1 MHFYTWVMKLCRH
14 TPNASRTFA
23 FGEKSDIAGFS
34 LIEVLISIIILSFGL
49 LGMVGLQAA
58 ALQANRDARL
68 QSVATT
74 LGRELAEMIRGNK
87 AIAMLVVNPYLGAY
101 SNPAGTSPL
110 THSSPSY
117 CLNAGAAVVA
127 PATSAC
133 ADATEIARAEM
144 TGWLAK
150 VDNTLP
156 GARVE
161 VCVDPTPYETTT
173 GLPQWSSCSSTG
185 GGALV
190 IKIGWT
196 RSSTNR
202 DNTGD
207 QAFSRAARPSVIYS
221 VTAGSL

>member
-1 MHFYTWVMKLCRH
+1 MTCDSGLPGTKDRRQLCKPLGVRL
-14 TPNASRTFA
+14 TL
-23 FGEKSDIAGFS
+23 KGFS

-74 LGRELAEMIRGNK
+74 LGRELAEKMRGNK
-87 AIAMLVVNPYLGAY
+87 AVAVLLANPYLGMY
-101 SNPAGTSPL
+101 SNPAGTAPL
-110 THSSPSY
+110 THATPSY
-117 CLNAGAAVVA
+117 CLNVDGVPLPP

-133 ADATEIARAEM
+133 LDTTDIARAEM

-150 VDNTLP
+150 VDNALP

-161 VCVDPTPYETTT
+161 VCVDPAPYDAN
-173 GLPQWSSCSSTG
+173 GLPQWSLCNSA
-185 GGALV
+185 GAGTLV

-196 RSSTNR
+196 RNSTNR

-207 QAFSRAARPSVIYS
+207 QAFGRAVRPSVVFP
-221 VTAGSL
+221 VTAGSA

>member
-1 MHFYTWVMKLCRH
+1 MKSCLH
-14 TPNASRTFA
+14 TPPASRSPA
-23 FGEKSDIAGFS
+23 PGKSARNAGFS

-74 LGRELAEMIRGNK
+74 LGRELAEMMRGNK
-87 AIAMLVVNPYLGAY
+87 AVAILPANPYLGAY
-101 SNPAGTSPL
+101 SNPAGTTPM
-110 THSSPSY
+110 THPSPSY
-117 CLNAGAAVVA
+117 CLNADAAVAA

-133 ADATEIARAEM
+133 IDTAEIARAEM

-150 VDNTLP
+150 VDNALP

-161 VCVDPTPYETTT
+161 VCVDPSPYDTTT
-173 GLPQWSSCSSTG
+173 GLPQWSSCSSAG
-185 GGALV
+185 GGAVV

-196 RSSTNR
+196 RSTTNR

-207 QAFSRAARPSVIYS
+207 QAFSRAVRPSVLYS
-221 VTAGSL
+221 VTAGSA

>member
-1 MHFYTWVMKLCRH
+1 MKCYSSSSKVKDPHQQLRK
-14 TPNASRTFA
+14 PLRAKLRP
-23 FGEKSDIAGFS
+23 EGFS

-74 LGRELAEMIRGNK
+74 LGRELAERMRGNK
-87 AIAMLVVNPYLGAY
+87 AVATLLVNPYLGMY
-101 SNPAGTSPL
+101 SNPSGLSPL
-110 THSSPSY
+110 VHASPSY
-117 CLNAGAAVVA
+117 CLNADAVPLPP

-133 ADATEIARAEM
+133 LDATEIARAEM

-150 VDNTLP
+150 VDNALP

-161 VCVDPTPYETTT
+161 VCTDPAPYDAN
-173 GLPQWSSCSSTG
+173 GLPQWSSC
-185 GGALV
+185 GGATAGTLA

-207 QAFSRAARPSVIYS
+207 QAFSRAVRPSIVYP
-221 VTAGSL
+221 VTAGST